1 MKNKYLFLALLAY
14 SFGGFAQVSTESD
27 EELDEIIIEE
37 NRLQIPFHKSTRN
50 VQVLTKEDIQKLP
63 VSSLNE
69 VLSYVGGVDIRQ
81 RGPFGSQADI
91 SIDGGSFEQTMILW
105 NGVKMGDA
113 QTAHHSMN
121 LPIPLEAIERI
132 EVLKGPAARIY
143 RSEEHTSE
151 LQSRPH
157 LVCRLLLE
165 KKKYIKVQHQIVQ
178 RKQL

>member
-1 MKNKYLFLALLAY
+1 M
-14 SFGGFAQVSTESD
+14 
-27 EELDEIIIEE
+27 
-37 NRLQIPFHKSTRN
+37 
-50 VQVLTKEDIQKLP
+50 P

-69 VLSYVGGVDIRQ
+69 ILNSINGVDVRQ
-81 RGPFGSQADI
+81 RGPFGTQADV

-143 RSEEHTSE
+143 GINALTGAVNIVTKTSMSDFRSEEHTSE
-151 LQSRPH
+151 LQSR
-157 LVCRLLLE
+157 
-165 KKKYIKVQHQIVQ
+165 
-178 RKQL
+178 